1 MEEPPAPL
9 RLLQVSRG
17 VAFHFLQ
24 RKGGQPRGGEL
35 RVQACSAVVQSPHQV
50 HVLSGDH
57 ERSKFF
63 LLHLGVLSPQFRFLS
78 LHQSKD
84 GLI

>member
-1 MEEPPAPL
+1 M
-9 RLLQVSRG
+9 
-17 VAFHFLQ
+17 
-24 RKGGQPRGGEL
+24 
-35 RVQACSAVVQSPHQV
+35 QACSAVVQSPHQV